1 MVEIQHNGIMD
12 IPPLNWPTDLRTA
25 TYSYDKSR
33 DVLFVR
39 HGENKPAVSL
49 DVGGH
54 FWVRFDPETGD
65 VLGIEI
71 EDFEQIFLARYPE
84 ARLAWQD
91 IHYAR
96 CPANLRPRIVKMFP
110 LNALTRVGM
119 SISQTNTL
127 K

>member
-1 MVEIQHNGIMD
+1 MD
-12 IPPLNWPTDLRTA
+12 IPPLNWPKDLQAA

-33 DVLFVR
+33 DILFVR

-71 EDFEQIFLARYPE
+71 EDFEQIFLAKYPE
-84 ARLAWQD
+84 VRLAWRD
-91 IHYAR
+91 IK
-96 CPANLRPRIVKMFP
+96 PRITKRFKRRNDSVSDYLRFLMLFVQKLMNDHPHQREFAP
-110 LNALTRVGM
+110 N
-119 SISQTNTL
+119 
-127 K
+127 